1 MALSFVVF
9 FGVLGMGS
17 GSDVGLFLEAIAV
30 FDPTKGFDVAFE
42 LAASLDVTS
51 GMALG
56 ASSGFG
62 VALVFGVAFGLVV
75 VFFVVAA
82 IGVWC
87 LLGPLAIPVGRAS
100 VAIFDAGVISF
111 LMIKTGTVSRA
122 SAWDEEEAEAF
133 SSDLLCDRV
142 LGLPQPRSSSLC
154 RTDLYGAVGAV
165 ATMLASVGQSSSS
178 SDAATN
184 PSLACA
190 SSGPGESS
198 ILTMT
203 SSAVLE

>member
-1 MALSFVVF
+1 MALCFVVF
-9 FGVLGMGS
+9 FSALGMGS
-17 GSDVGLFLEAIAV
+17 DCDGVLFLEAIPV

-42 LAASLDVTS
+42 FAASLDVTF

-56 ASSGFG
+56 ASFGFG
-62 VALVFGVAFGLVV
+62 VALVFGVAVGLAV

-87 LLGPLAIPVGRAS
+87 LLSPLAIPVGRAS
-100 VAIFDAGVISF
+100 VAMSDAGVTSF
-111 LMIKTGTVSRA
+111 LMFKTGAVSRS

-154 RTDLYGAVGAV
+154 RTDLYGAVGTV
-165 ATMLASVGQSSSS
+165 ASVEQSSLNSE
-178 SDAATN
+178 AAVN

-190 SSGPGESS
+190 SSGPGEPSV
-198 ILTMT
+198 LTMT
-203 SSAVLE
+203 SSPGTFAMLE